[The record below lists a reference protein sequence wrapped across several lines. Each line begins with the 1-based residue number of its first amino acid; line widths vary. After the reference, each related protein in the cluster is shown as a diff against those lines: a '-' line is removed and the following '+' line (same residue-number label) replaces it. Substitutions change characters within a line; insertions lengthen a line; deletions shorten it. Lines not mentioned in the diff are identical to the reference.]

1 LLPYLLRLTPRGRP
15 PLSGVV
21 DHSSHSI
28 NRKFL
33 TRGLQSKEFLSG
45 GQKQKMPALGA
56 GT

>member
-1 LLPYLLRLTPRGRP
+1 LLLFFLRLTPRCRP

-33 TRGLQSKEFLSG
+33 TRSLHRADLR
-45 GQKQKMPALGA
+45 A
-56 GT
+56 